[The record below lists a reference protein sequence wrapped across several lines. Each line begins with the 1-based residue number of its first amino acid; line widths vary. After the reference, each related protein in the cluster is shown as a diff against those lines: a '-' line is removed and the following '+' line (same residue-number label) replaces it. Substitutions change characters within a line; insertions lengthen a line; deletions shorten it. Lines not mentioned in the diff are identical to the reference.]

1 MRRRAAGTPP
11 RPGRRSAARCVPSA
25 GRRFGFKVG
34 VGMTMEDKVGHFFRR
49 LTATGL
55 LPGAADRP
63 LDRPAG
69 TEAA

>member
-1 MRRRAAGTPP
+1 MRQSAAGTPP
-11 RPGRRSAARCVPSA
+11 LPGRGSAAPCAASA
-25 GRRFGFKVG
+25 GRQFGFKGG

-49 LTATGL
+49 RTATGL

-63 LDRPAG
+63 LDRLAG